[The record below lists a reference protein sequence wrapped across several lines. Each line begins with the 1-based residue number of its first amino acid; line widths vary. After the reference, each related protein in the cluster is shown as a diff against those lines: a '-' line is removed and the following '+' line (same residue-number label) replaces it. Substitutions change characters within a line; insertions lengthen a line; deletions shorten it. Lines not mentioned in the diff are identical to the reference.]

1 MNPHSNPR
9 FTFAPKSEGAFLPRA
24 GPTAAQHFANAR
36 WKLSPALLARGFVPS
51 GNQVENWGSPPHPQ
65 PSTLPPGSSHLS
77 NSFPQSSPQIPPRDV
92 FKTLPPVLP
101 GLHSD
106 QSPFSLHHN
115 AGTLGAYPRGG
126 VSPART
132 ATPHPSDGAGPPP
145 PSLDHLLR
153 LGPSLLP
160 TTSARRSRGCTP
172 SAKGRFWNSRAA
184 AFAPEELKERNSATA
199 PQGFPALPPRAAAAR
214 GSPAPLP
221 HLRSGRGHGALSRAE
236 R

>member
-101 GLHSD
+101 GLHSG
-106 QSPFSLHHN
+106 QSPFSLFFLPQSHSC
-115 AGTLGAYPRGG
+115 LPFLK
-126 VSPART
+126 VL
-132 ATPHPSDGAGPPP
+132 PSIIIFFVFGEL
-145 PSLDHLLR
+145 S
-153 LGPSLLP
+153 
-160 TTSARRSRGCTP
+160 SAI
-172 SAKGRFWNSRAA
+172 
-184 AFAPEELKERNSATA
+184 L
-199 PQGFPALPPRAAAAR
+199 
-214 GSPAPLP
+214 
-221 HLRSGRGHGALSRAE
+221 
-236 R
+236 